1 MATSRETSLPSP
13 RPSDPGVVLQCT
25 VDQLLLEV
33 RRELETEN
41 QDKPSLSDNLLSAL
55 HSVFQQP
62 LLHALDLVDKNS
74 VTHYVCSGSR
84 ELYLVQASSGN
95 KVYTCLVSSNYCSC
109 PSFVYSVV
117 LREDYLMCKHM
128 LAVQLA
134 RAMGRYKEEEVG
146 GEELAR
152 LLANDRTG
160 LYEQD
165 VYT

>member
-1 MATSRETSLPSP
+1 MATSKETGLPSP
-13 RPSDPGVVLQCT
+13 QHVDPGVVLKCT
-25 VDQLLLEV
+25 VEQLLLEV
-33 RRELETEN
+33 RRETEN
-41 QDKPSLSDNLLSAL
+41 QDTHSLSDNLLSAL

-62 LLHALDLVDKNS
+62 LLHALDLIDKNS
-74 VTHYVCSGSR
+74 VTHYVCPSGR

-117 LREDYLMCKHM
+117 LREDFLMCKHV

-134 RAMGRYKEEEVG
+134 RAMGRYKKEEIV
-146 GEELAR
+146 GEEMAR
-152 LLANDRTG
+152 LLANDQTG
-160 LYEQD
+160 LYEHD